1 MGDILDSIVKNKIL
15 EGPESISADYT
26 TEVIDI
32 SGVENTFS
40 VQVDYING
48 AGLDMDLL
56 LEVSVN
62 GQTFVQ
68 ISESSQN
75 VTDAT
80 GTHIWDVT
88 EMGVNYLRVAFVVNS
103 GSCDLEVVE
112 FSGKRRH

>member
-1 MGDILDSIVKNKIL
+1 MGVLDSIVKKKIL
-15 EGPESISADYT
+15 EGPESISADHT
-26 TEVIDI
+26 TDSMDI

-40 VQVDYING
+40 VQVDYLSG
-48 AGLDMDLL
+48 VGLDMDMI

-62 GQTFVQ
+62 GQTFVR
-68 ISESSQN
+68 ISESLQN

-88 EMGVNYLRVAFVVNS
+88 EMGVNYLRVAFVINS
-103 GSCDLEVVE
+103 GSCDLDIVE